1 MNLIYHF
8 QMAQILIKMFN
19 KLMTQPNTPLPCCCS
34 AVVLD
39 NDDNGRCSG
48 NGLGVAGTRDP
59 VLDLPMLWATPSP
72 SGFLM
77 TSPSV
82 RRQL

>member
-1 MNLIYHF
+1 
-8 QMAQILIKMFN
+8 MFN
-19 KLMTQPNTPLPCCCS
+19 KLMAKTKHSSSLS
-34 AVVLD
+34 LAVVLD
-39 NDDNGRCSG
+39 VDDDDNGRCSG

-82 RRQL
+82 RR

>member
-1 MNLIYHF
+1 
-8 QMAQILIKMFN
+8 MFN
-19 KLMTQPNTPLPCCCS
+19 KLINNQTFLFPA